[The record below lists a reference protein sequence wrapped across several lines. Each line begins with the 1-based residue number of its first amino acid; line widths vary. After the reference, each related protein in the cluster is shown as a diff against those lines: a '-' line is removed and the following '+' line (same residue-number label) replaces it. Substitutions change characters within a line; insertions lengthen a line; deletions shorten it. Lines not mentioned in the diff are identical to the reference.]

1 MKREKS
7 SRSKPIC
14 TSEPQKLNLEKKKNG
29 KQIYKIRNEAKK
41 EKAKRS

>member
-14 TSEPQKLNLEKKKNG
+14 TSEPQKLNSEKKNG
-29 KQIYKIRNEAKK
+29 KQIYKVRNEAEK
-41 EKAKRS
+41 EKTIRS